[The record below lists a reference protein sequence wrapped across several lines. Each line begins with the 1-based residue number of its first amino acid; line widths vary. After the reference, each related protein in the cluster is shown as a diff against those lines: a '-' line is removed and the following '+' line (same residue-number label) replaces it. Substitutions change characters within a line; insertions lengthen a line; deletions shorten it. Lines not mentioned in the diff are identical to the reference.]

1 MLFPNYRDFVVE
13 FPGNSLGPLP
23 HLLCFHAGDI
33 LLFSKAQGYVFTAPV
48 FPAPLVMVYRDAEL
62 LP

>member
-1 MLFPNYRDFVVE
+1 MLFPNYGDFVVE

-23 HLLCFHAGDI
+23 HLLCFNAGDI
-33 LLFSKAQGYVFTAPV
+33 LLFSKAQGCVFTAPV
-48 FPAPLVMVYRDAEL
+48 FTAPLVMVYRDAEI